1 MSFLKGFFSL
11 FDWMSPKTLDESLEG
26 LDESLQ
32 HLYDKM
38 NWGKY
43 NNPMCQNNFVNP
55 SWNIAIDYTRSIEG
69 DKYNM
74 TVEQVY
80 GDVKAV
86 TSSQFLD
93 EMLKLAETYGGSGC
107 FQPYAYYNEDMDS
120 IEAYFKDEACYTK
133 TLNNNIELHISFDT
147 GEVVGMNI
155 LNIQKL
161 IQDKGHFQ

>member
-1 MSFLKGFFSL
+1 
-11 FDWMSPKTLDESLEG
+11 MSPKTLDESLEG

-43 NNPMCQNNFVNP
+43 HNPMCQNSFVNP

-69 DKYNM
+69 DKHNM

-93 EMLKLAETYGGSGC
+93 EMLRLLPSVQ
-107 FQPYAYYNEDMDS
+107 FQPYAFYNEDMDA
-120 IEAYFKDEACYTK
+120 IETYFKDESCYTK
-133 TLNNNIELHISFDT
+133 TLNNNIELHISFNT

-155 LNIQKL
+155 FNVQKL
-161 IQDKGHFQ
+161 IRDRGHFQ

>member
-43 NNPMCQNNFVNP
+43 HNPMCQNSFVNP

-69 DKYNM
+69 DKHNM

-93 EMLKLAETYGGSGC
+93 EMLRLVPSVQ
-107 FQPYAYYNEDMDS
+107 FQPYAFYNEDMDA
-120 IEAYFKDEACYTK
+120 IETYFKDESCYTK
-133 TLNNNIELHISFDT
+133 TLNNNIELHISFET

-155 LNIQKL
+155 LNVQKL
-161 IQDKGHFQ
+161 IRDKGHFK

>member
-11 FDWMSPKTLDESLEG
+11 FDWMSPKTLHESLEG

-43 NNPMCQNNFVNP
+43 HNPMCQNSFVNP

-69 DKYNM
+69 DKHNM

-86 TSSQFLD
+86 TSSQFLE
-93 EMLKLAETYGGSGC
+93 EMLRLVPSGQ

-120 IEAYFKDEACYTK
+120 IQVYFKDSSSYTQP
-133 TLNNNIELHISFDT
+133 LNKNVEVHLCHDSNEIT
-147 GEVVGMNI
+147 GATI
-155 LNIQKL
+155 LNITRLLNKEGFDEQN
-161 IQDKGHFQ
+161 